1 MATGV
6 AVGVASTSLLAGCSA
21 RPGSA
26 PVVNSGDG
34 NKNNADTVSQQSE
47 KITFAVS
54 DVSPGFNPHLVSD
67 DTPLVDHMASL
78 VLPSPFVEKDDGELE
93 LNQDL
98 LDSADVVEGSGTGSS
113 ASTPSSE
120 STTPSGAAS
129 SQPFTVRYTIASD
142 AQWSDGTPITGADF
156 EYLWKQMISQP
167 GVEDPAGYEAISSV
181 TSTESGHQVDVHF
194 DRPYVAWRSL
204 FTNLLPSHLYRS
216 SSNFQTMLRD
226 SVPVSGNRFSVESI
240 DSGRGIVTL
249 VRNDRYWGSN
259 LAKTDKIVLQA
270 QDNAAEAA
278 EMLRN
283 GQVQGAALRP
293 KATTQLSLDSVPH
306 SVVQLSPK
314 NRYLMLSLNTAA
326 PHMDDVGERAR
337 ILNSVDRDTVARIAG
352 ERMEVSA
359 PHDEAT
365 ISGTSV
371 PGSGSAFPS
380 LSRPFRIAVDQSD
393 DAAVTAARTVAD
405 QLTQAGFPAKALVMP
420 ALDIVE
426 SVLPLGLADATVAW
440 QSGDTTASALASHY
454 GCTSADR
461 PSKEMDSDK
470 SSELI
475 EPESSTPSS
484 PSSEPQPTSDSA
496 APSATDTG
504 DARKSMEKKY
514 ARAANMSGLCDPEID
529 TQVRE
534 AAEGFADVN
543 DTKQKVIEKVNSQAV
558 SLALLQDTEVFAT
571 TPALEAPRLPLK
583 SGELPTTER
592 GGIFVTAPLWTRNE
606 DYSVLQPGS
615 SPTTDNKGDTDAEKK
630 NDNDKADDKTDENKD
645 DKEDASSNE

>member
-1 MATGV
+1 MATSV
-6 AVGVASTSLLAGCSA
+6 TVGVVSTSLLTGCSA

-34 NKNNADTVSQQSE
+34 NKNNDDTVPQQSE
-47 KITFAVS
+47 KVTFAVS
-54 DVSPGFNPHLVSD
+54 DVSPGFNPHLVSN

-93 LNQDL
+93 LNEDL
-98 LDSADVVEGSGTGSS
+98 LDSAEVVQGNGTVSS
-113 ASTPSSE
+113 ASASPSE
-120 STTPSGAAS
+120 SESLSESAS
-129 SQPFTVRYTIASD
+129 QQSFTVRYTIATD

-156 EYLWKQMISQP
+156 EYLWKQMVSQP

-181 TSTESGHQVDVHF
+181 SSTDSGHQVDVHF
-194 DRPYVAWRSL
+194 DRPYAAWRSL

-306 SVVQLSPK
+306 SVVQVSSK

-326 PHMDDVGERAR
+326 PNMDDVGKRAR

-352 ERMEVSA
+352 ERMDVST

-371 PGSGSAFPS
+371 PGSESAFPS
-380 LSRPFRIAVDQSD
+380 FSRPFRIAVDQSD

-405 QLTQAGFPAKALVMP
+405 QLTQAGFPAKAVVMP

-470 SSELI
+470 SSELM
-475 EPESSTPSS
+475 EPESSAPSS
-484 PSSEPQPTSDSA
+484 SSSEPQPTSDSTA
-496 APSATDTG
+496 SSATDSG
-504 DARKSMEKKY
+504 GARRSMEKKY

-534 AAEGFADVN
+534 AAEGFADIN

-592 GGIFVTAPLWTRNE
+592 GGIFFTAPLWTRNE

-615 SPTTDNKGDTDAEKK
+615 SPITDNKGDTDADK
-630 NDNDKADDKTDENKD
+630 NNDDTTDDNKEN
-645 DKEDASSNE
+645 ASSNE